1 MLSILN
7 YLDSSISV
15 NYVYKMKPN
24 DYLILYHGDNKVY
37 SVIEG
42 TLIIYKC
49 FSNNEMFTT
58 NIVGVGGI
66 ISPCFYSS
74 PTNNY
79 FYMIEAIS
87 ISYIIGLS
95 YKKNNEKNLCYAYH
109 RPSYISPYSYY
120 NIGEILIHKTVK
132 HRLIHLLLVL
142 SQMCG
147 VKHGH
152 KVYLKVILSYQT
164 LSCITGTSK
173 NTISKLIKYLTIIEL
188 IEYREKRIIIHD
200 LIILSRYHYR

>member
-7 YLDSSISV
+7 CLGSSISV
-15 NYVYKMKPN
+15 NYIYKMKPN

-42 TLIIYKC
+42 TLIVNKC

-58 NIVGVGGI
+58 NIVSVGGI
-66 ISPCFYSS
+66 ISPCFYSL

-95 YKKNNEKNLCYAYH
+95 YKKNSEKNLCYVYN
-109 RPSYISPYSYY
+109 RSSYISPYSYHD
-120 NIGEILIHKTVK
+120 IEEVLIHKTVK

-147 VKHGH
+147 VKHGN
-152 KVYLKVILSYQT
+152 KVYLKVILSYKT
-164 LSCITGTSK
+164 LSCITGTSE
-173 NTISKLIKYLTIIEL
+173 NTISKLIRYLTIIDL
-188 IEYREKRIIIHD
+188 IKYREKRITIHN